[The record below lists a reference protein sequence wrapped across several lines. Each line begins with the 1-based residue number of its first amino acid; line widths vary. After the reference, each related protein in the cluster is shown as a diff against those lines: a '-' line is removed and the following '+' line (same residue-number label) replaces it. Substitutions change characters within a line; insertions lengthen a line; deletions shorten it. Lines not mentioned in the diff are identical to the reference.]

1 MERIR
6 QAVEQARKQRQEVTG
21 VANVAHQGFEDKEVA
36 REPEVKVDYSQ
47 THTVTVSSSV
57 REHNR
62 LVAAIPGHPLQDT
75 YRILRTRVIQEM
87 RANDWRTIGVT
98 SPVAGSGKTLTSLNL
113 AISIARDLSHTAFLF
128 DADLRH
134 PAVASYFGFEPESGL
149 NDYLFNDV
157 PLSQCLF
164 HPDMDRL
171 TVLPGREPIN
181 ESAETLSSPNFVSLL
196 EEVRNRYTDRITVVD
211 LAPTLEF
218 DDVLSVAPNIDCIL
232 MVAESGETKQEELS
246 KALEMLEN
254 FEIIGTV
261 LNKVEKKAKEV
272 Y

>member
-1 MERIR
+1 
-6 QAVEQARKQRQEVTG
+6 
-21 VANVAHQGFEDKEVA
+21 
-36 REPEVKVDYSQ
+36 
-47 THTVTVSSSV
+47 
-57 REHNR
+57 
-62 LVAAIPGHPLQDT
+62 
-75 YRILRTRVIQEM
+75 
-87 RANDWRTIGVT
+87 
-98 SPVAGSGKTLTSLNL
+98 
-113 AISIARDLSHTAFLF
+113 
-128 DADLRH
+128 
-134 PAVASYFGFEPESGL
+134 
-149 NDYLFNDV
+149 
-157 PLSQCLF
+157 
-164 HPDMDRL
+164 MDRL